1 VSDVLL
7 ILQIQL
13 EKYELDFYRQWI
25 SKLIEQPKVLFE
37 QFNRDVFQPMGMQWV
52 CSCCI
57 IRRPHRRGRLYRLD
71 CPILSHSCAHSSC
84 LSCLCEGASITAPT
98 ALSRSTR
105 TWSTKLSEL
114 ITRRQ
119 RYYDELLHPLQRL
132 LQRLRLSSADMDELL
147 PRAEQMVQVFCTER
161 SMRLSHYS
169 VIILVVSM

>member
-1 VSDVLL
+1 
-7 ILQIQL
+7 
-13 EKYELDFYRQWI
+13 
-25 SKLIEQPKVLFE
+25 
-37 QFNRDVFQPMGMQWV
+37 
-52 CSCCI
+52 
-57 IRRPHRRGRLYRLD
+57 
-71 CPILSHSCAHSSC
+71 
-84 LSCLCEGASITAPT
+84 
-98 ALSRSTR
+98 LSRSTR